1 MDNAIRVLCHEGS
14 PEVDARR
21 SLPLGNCEG
30 LRCRLGTRNTT
41 SRYKVLEELYTP
53 AQHRKQGERRETH
66 IIDHLVHD
74 RSVFYPQP
82 QLEAVRSMQDDGQ
95 CNGSIYECEIC
106 GL

>member
-1 MDNAIRVLCHEGS
+1 MGS
-14 PEVDARR
+14 FCRALQSPYQIHSSEVVH
-21 SLPLGNCEG
+21 STLK
-30 LRCRLGTRNTT
+30 
-41 SRYKVLEELYTP
+41 SQVLEELYTP

-74 RSVFYPQP
+74 RSVVYPQP
-82 QLEAVRSMQDDGQ
+82 QFEAVRSMQDDGQ